1 MSRNVQSL
9 ERGIAV
15 LEFLVKH
22 GASGVTEVANQLD
35 LDKTIVFRLLN
46 TLQELGYVRQDENR
60 KYMVGAKLRMIGGRV
75 LSSLD
80 LRTLALPY
88 MKQLADATGG
98 VSHLA
103 KFVESRAIYIERVQ
117 NPEFNIS
124 STDVGGESPGY
135 CSAAGKVLW
144 AYLPQMQ
151 LHNLLNS
158 VQFHQ
163 HTSNTITDKF
173 TLQHHLAEVY
183 ERGYAID
190 REEHRVGLFGVGV
203 AVQDYTGQVIA
214 SICVARQAS
223 RVTDGLIDE
232 TSALVL
238 DVAQQLSA
246 ELGYNGNGF

>member
-15 LEFLVKH
+15 LEILVKQ
-22 GASGVTEVANQLD
+22 GPSGVTEVANKLE
-35 LDKTIVFRLLN
+35 LDKTIVYRLLS
-46 TLQELGYVRQDENR
+46 TLQDLGYVRQDENR
-60 KYMVGAKLRMIGGRV
+60 KYLVGPKLRIIGGRV

-80 LRTLALPY
+80 LRTLARPY
-88 MKQLADATGG
+88 MQQLAEITGG

-117 NPEFNIS
+117 HPEFSIS

-144 AYLPQMQ
+144 AYLPQIQ

-190 REEHRVGLFGVGV
+190 REEHRVGLIGVGV

-223 RVTDGLIDE
+223 RANE
-232 TSALVL
+232 TVLEQTCELVI
-238 DVAQQLSA
+238 DVARRLSA
-246 ELGYNGNGF
+246 ELGYSSNGF